1 MNIGLTTSFIIG
13 GILLISLLSMN
24 MSLSNSSV
32 ELTMTQVSRERASG
46 IKELLNH
53 DLLKIGYNR
62 TEKTSPMLVAA
73 DDNMIQFRSNIDNS
87 TDGSVELVTWEFTST
102 PLDHTPNPNDYMLM
116 RTVKNIDT
124 GAEVQTPIKS
134 GVTKF
139 NIKYLDEYGEP
150 VSGYM
155 ATPLSSTQMQS
166 VKQLYITMELQSGH
180 KVFQNKGAT
189 GRYVRTIWEK
199 RYSPSNLE
207 SN

>member
-13 GILLISLLSMN
+13 GILLMSLLSMN
-24 MSLSNSSV
+24 MSLSNSST
-32 ELTMTQVSRERASG
+32 ELTMTQVTRERASG

-73 DDNMIQFRSNIDNS
+73 DNNMIQFHSNIDNS
-87 TDGSVELVTWEFTST
+87 TDGSVELVTWEYTST
-102 PLDHTPNPNDYMLM
+102 SVDHTKNPNDYVLM
-116 RTVKNIDT
+116 RTVKHLDT
-124 GAEVQTPIKS
+124 GSEEQIPIKS
-134 GVTKF
+134 GVTTF
-139 NIKYLDEYGEP
+139 NIKYLAEYGDP
-150 VSGYM
+150 ISNHM
-155 ATPLSSTQMQS
+155 ATPLSSTQMQN
-166 VKQLYITMELQSGH
+166 VKQLYIKMELQSGQ
-180 KVFQNKGAT
+180 KIFQYKGAS